1 MAARYLPTNYVA
13 MKLLNSCIILVQ
25 FLIATGGPPAKTF
38 WLRLQGVPPISAGLT
53 EQYSKVQDLLGRP
66 VSPG

>member
-38 WLRLQGVPPISAGLT
+38 WLRIQGVPPT
-53 EQYSKVQDLLGRP
+53 EQYSKVQNLLGRP

>member
-25 FLIATGGPPAKTF
+25 FLIATGGRAARAREVSLAKKAVTQC
-38 WLRLQGVPPISAGLT
+38 LKIPQKILM
-53 EQYSKVQDLLGRP
+53 SKHKY
-66 VSPG
+66 VS